1 MRRHRFAKIIA
12 TLGPATSAPQT
23 IRSLF
28 AAGVDVFRLNFSHG
42 DHDGHR
48 RCFEAIRGVE
58 AATGR
63 PIGVLLD
70 LQGPKLRIGEL
81 AGGRTVL
88 EEGASFALDLD
99 PSPGGPGRVAL
110 PHPEVFTALKPGT
123 DLLVDDGKVRL
134 EVETCG
140 ANFAHVRVRI
150 GGEISDHKGV
160 NIPGA
165 VLPISP
171 LTDKDRRDLA
181 LGLELGVDWVAASFV
196 QRPRDV
202 LMLREAIAGRASLM
216 TKLEKP
222 SAVEQLDEI
231 IELSDAVMIARGD
244 LGVELPPEDVPS
256 ISRRIVR
263 ACRRAGKPVIVAT
276 QMLESMISSPVP
288 TRAEAS
294 DVATAIYDG
303 ADAVMLSGE
312 TAVGDYPVE
321 AVDIMHRIV
330 ARVERDPHYREQ
342 IDGGLTSPAPTAA
355 DAISDAMRR
364 IAQTLPVT
372 AAVTY
377 TKSGSSS
384 LRAARERPVSPIL
397 SLTPHMRTARRL
409 ALVWGLHSVLTEDVD
424 RVEEMVDQA
433 CRTAVTEGFS
443 NAGDRL
449 VIMAGMPFGISG
461 TTNLLRIARVP
472 SPATATAGVRG
483 QAPDTGPAP
492 RQARTPGSVGTG
504 RRQARSGAPATLSTD
519 RAPPPPAPPRPGS

>member
-12 TLGPATSAPQT
+12 TLGPASAAPDI
-23 IRSLF
+23 IRALF

-48 RCFEAIRGVE
+48 RCFNAIREVE
-58 AATGR
+58 SATGR

-70 LQGPKLRIGEL
+70 LQGPKLRIGEF
-81 AGGRTVL
+81 AEGRATL
-88 EEGASFALDLD
+88 DEGASFVLDLD
-99 PSPGGPGRVAL
+99 PAPGDSQRVAL

-123 DLLVDDGKVRL
+123 DLLVDDGKIRL

-140 ANFAHVRVRI
+140 ANFAGTRVKV

-160 NIPGA
+160 NIPDA

-171 LTDKDRRDLA
+171 LTGKDRRDLA

-202 LMLREAIAGRASLM
+202 LLLRAAIGGRAGLM

-222 SAVEQLDEI
+222 SAVERLDEI
-231 IELSDAVMIARGD
+231 VELSDAVMVARGD

-263 ACRRAGKPVIVAT
+263 TCRGAGKPVIVAT
-276 QMLESMISSPVP
+276 QMLESMISSPIP

-312 TAVGDYPVE
+312 TAVGRYPVE
-321 AVDIMHRIV
+321 TVDIMHRIV

-342 IDGGLTSPAPTAA
+342 IAEAPTSPDPTAA

-364 IAQTLPVT
+364 IAHTLSVS

-384 LRAARERPVSPIL
+384 LRAARERPGSPIL
-397 SLTPHMRTARRL
+397 SLTPHMSTARRL
-409 ALVWGLHSVLTEDVD
+409 ALVWGLHSVLTADVD
-424 RVEEMVDQA
+424 HVEEMVDQA
-433 CRTAVTEGFS
+433 CRTAVAEGFA
-443 NAGDRL
+443 NVGDRL
-449 VIMAGMPFGISG
+449 VIMAGMPFGVSG
-461 TTNLLRIARVP
+461 TTNMLRIARV
-472 SPATATAGVRG
+472 R
-483 QAPDTGPAP
+483 
-492 RQARTPGSVGTG
+492 
-504 RRQARSGAPATLSTD
+504 
-519 RAPPPPAPPRPGS
+519 PRPGAGPDPQTSFSFGRG

>member
-12 TLGPATSAPQT
+12 TLGPATSAPET
-23 IRSLF
+23 IRALF

-48 RCFEAIRGVE
+48 RCFEAIRAVE
-58 AATGR
+58 TATGR

-70 LQGPKLRIGEL
+70 LQGPKLRIGEI
-81 AGGRTVL
+81 AGGRVML
-88 EEGASFALDLD
+88 EEGASFSFDLD
-99 PSPGGPGRVAL
+99 SSPGGADRVAL
-110 PHPEVFTALKPGT
+110 PHPEVFAALKPGT
-123 DLLVDDGKVRL
+123 NLLVNDGKVRL

-140 ANFAHVRVRI
+140 ANFAGVRVRV

-160 NIPGA
+160 NIPDA
-165 VLPISP
+165 MLPISP

-181 LGLELGVDWVAASFV
+181 LGLALGADWVAASFV
-196 QRPRDV
+196 QRPQDV
-202 LMLREAIAGRASLM
+202 LMVRKAIAGRARLV

-222 SAVEQLDEI
+222 TAVEQLDEI
-231 IELSDAVMIARGD
+231 IDLSDAIMVARGD

-263 ACRRAGKPVIVAT
+263 ACRDAGKPVIVAT
-276 QMLESMISSPVP
+276 QMLESMIASPVP

-312 TAVGDYPVE
+312 SAVGRYPVE
-321 AVDIMHRIV
+321 AVGIMHRIIS
-330 ARVERDPHYREQ
+330 RVERDPHYREQ
-342 IDGGLTSPAPTAA
+342 IEGALTSPAPTAA

-364 IAQTLPVT
+364 IVQTLSAT

-384 LRAARERPVSPIL
+384 LRAARERPSSPIL
-397 SLTPHMRTARRL
+397 SLTPHVETARRL
-409 ALVWGLHSVLTEDVD
+409 ALVWGVHCVMTKDVD
-424 RVEEMVDQA
+424 HVEEMVGQA
-433 CRTAVTEGFS
+433 CRTAVAEGFA
-443 NAGDRL
+443 NAGDLL
-449 VIMAGMPFGISG
+449 VIMAGMPFGVSG

-472 SPATATAGVRG
+472 HPAAAE
-483 QAPDTGPAP
+483 
-492 RQARTPGSVGTG
+492 
-504 RRQARSGAPATLSTD
+504 RS
-519 RAPPPPAPPRPGS
+519 

>member
-12 TLGPATSAPQT
+12 TLGPATSAPET
-23 IRSLF
+23 IRALF

-48 RCFEAIRGVE
+48 RCFEAIRAVE

-70 LQGPKLRIGEL
+70 LQGPKLRIGEI
-81 AGGRTVL
+81 AGGRMML
-88 EEGASFALDLD
+88 EEGASFSFDLD
-99 PSPGGPGRVAL
+99 ASPGGPDRVAL
-110 PHPEVFTALKPGT
+110 PHPEVFAALRPGT
-123 DLLVDDGKVRL
+123 NLLVNDGKVRL

-140 ANFAHVRVRI
+140 ANFAGVRVRV

-160 NIPGA
+160 NIPDA

-181 LGLELGVDWVAASFV
+181 LGLELGTDWVAASFV

-202 LMLREAIAGRASLM
+202 LMVREAIAGRARLV

-222 SAVEQLDEI
+222 AAVEQLDEI
-231 IELSDAVMIARGD
+231 VDLSDAVMVARGD

-263 ACRRAGKPVIVAT
+263 ACRDAGKPVIVAT
-276 QMLESMISSPVP
+276 QMLESMIASPVP

-312 TAVGDYPVE
+312 SAVGRYPVE
-321 AVDIMHRIV
+321 AVDIMHRIIS
-330 ARVERDPHYREQ
+330 RVERDPHYREQ
-342 IDGGLTSPAPTAA
+342 IEGALTSPAPTAA
-355 DAISDAMRR
+355 GAISDAMRR
-364 IAQTLPVT
+364 IVQTLSAT

-377 TKSGSSS
+377 TNSGSSS
-384 LRAARERPVSPIL
+384 LRAARERPSAPIL
-397 SLTPHMRTARRL
+397 SLTPHVETARRL
-409 ALVWGLHSVLTEDVD
+409 ALVWGLHCVLIEDVD
-424 RVEEMVDQA
+424 HVEEMVGRA
-433 CRTAVTEGFS
+433 CRTAVAEGFA
-443 NAGDRL
+443 NAGDLL

-472 SPATATAGVRG
+472 
-483 QAPDTGPAP
+483 
-492 RQARTPGSVGTG
+492 
-504 RRQARSGAPATLSTD
+504 
-519 RAPPPPAPPRPGS
+519 PPAAAAPEQS

>member
-12 TLGPATSAPQT
+12 TLGPASAAPDT
-23 IRSLF
+23 IRALF

-48 RCFEAIRGVE
+48 RCFNAIREVE
-58 AATGR
+58 SATGR

-70 LQGPKLRIGEL
+70 LQGPKLRIGEF
-81 AGGRTVL
+81 AEGRATL
-88 EEGASFALDLD
+88 DEGASFVLDLD
-99 PSPGGPGRVAL
+99 QAPGDSQRVAL

-123 DLLVDDGKVRL
+123 DLLVDDGKIRL

-140 ANFAHVRVRI
+140 ANFAGTRVKV

-160 NIPGA
+160 NIPDA

-171 LTDKDRRDLA
+171 LTGKDRRDLA

-202 LMLREAIAGRASLM
+202 LLLREAIGGRASLV

-222 SAVEQLDEI
+222 SAVERLDEI
-231 IELSDAVMIARGD
+231 VELSDAVMVARGD

-263 ACRRAGKPVIVAT
+263 TCRGAGKPVIVAT

-312 TAVGDYPVE
+312 TAVGRYPVE
-321 AVDIMHRIV
+321 TVDIMHRIV

-342 IDGGLTSPAPTAA
+342 IAEAPTSPDPTAA

-364 IAQTLPVT
+364 IAHTLSVS

-384 LRAARERPVSPIL
+384 LRAARERPGSPVL
-397 SLTPHMRTARRL
+397 SLTPHMSTARRL
-409 ALVWGLHSVLTEDVD
+409 ALVWGLHSVLTGDVD
-424 RVEEMVDQA
+424 HVEEMVDQA
-433 CRTAVTEGFS
+433 CRTAVAEGFA
-443 NAGDRL
+443 NVGDRL
-449 VIMAGMPFGISG
+449 VIMAGMPFGVSG
-461 TTNLLRIARVP
+461 TTNMLRIARV
-472 SPATATAGVRG
+472 R
-483 QAPDTGPAP
+483 
-492 RQARTPGSVGTG
+492 
-504 RRQARSGAPATLSTD
+504 
-519 RAPPPPAPPRPGS
+519 PRPGAGPDPQTSFPFGRG

>member
-12 TLGPATSAPQT
+12 TLGPATAAPET

-48 RCFEAIRGVE
+48 RCFEAIRAIE
-58 AATGR
+58 SATGR

-81 AGGRTVL
+81 AGGSAVL
-88 EEGASFALDLD
+88 EEGGSFVLDLD
-99 PSPGGPGRVAL
+99 PSPGGPERIAL
-110 PHPEVFTALKPGT
+110 PHPEVFAALKPGT
-123 DLLVDDGKVRL
+123 NLLVDDGKVRL

-140 ANFAHVRVRI
+140 ANFAGVRVKV

-160 NIPGA
+160 NIPDA

-171 LTDKDRRDLA
+171 LTDKDRKDLA
-181 LGLELGVDWVAASFV
+181 LGLELGADWVAASFV
-196 QRPRDV
+196 QRPQDL
-202 LMLREAIAGRASLM
+202 LMLREAIAGRARLV

-222 SAVEQLDEI
+222 SAVERLDEI
-231 IELSDAVMIARGD
+231 IELSDAIMVARGD

-276 QMLESMISSPVP
+276 QMLESMVSSPVP

-312 TAVGDYPVE
+312 TAVGRYPVE

-330 ARVERDPHYREQ
+330 VRVERDPHYREQ
-342 IDGGLTSPAPTAA
+342 IDATLTSPKATAA

-364 IAQTLPVT
+364 IVQTLSVT

-377 TKSGSSS
+377 TSSGSSS
-384 LRAARERPVSPIL
+384 LRAARERPNSPIL
-397 SLTPHMRTARRL
+397 SLTPHLSTARRL
-409 ALVWGLHSVLTEDVD
+409 ALVWGIHSVLSEDID

-433 CRTAVTEGFS
+433 CRTAVAEGFA

-472 SPATATAGVRG
+472 SPKSAGSIP
-483 QAPDTGPAP
+483 QAPASPAP
-492 RQARTPGSVGTG
+492 G
-504 RRQARSGAPATLSTD
+504 L
-519 RAPPPPAPPRPGS
+519 PPR

>member
-12 TLGPATSAPQT
+12 TLGPATSAPGT
-23 IRSLF
+23 IRALF
-28 AAGVDVFRLNFSHG
+28 AAGVDVFRLNLSHG

-48 RCFEAIRGVE
+48 RCFETIRE
-58 AATGR
+58 IESASGR

-70 LQGPKLRIGEL
+70 LQGPKLRVGRVV
-81 AGGRTVL
+81 GGSTML
-88 EEGASFALDLD
+88 EEGRSLEFDLD
-99 PSPGGPGRVAL
+99 PTPGDSQRIPL

-123 DLLVDDGKVRL
+123 NLLVNDGKVRL

-140 ANFAHVRVRI
+140 ANFAGVRVKV

-160 NIPGA
+160 NIPDA

-171 LTDKDRRDLA
+171 LTGKDRRDLA
-181 LGLELGVDWVAASFV
+181 LGLRLGVDWVAGSFI

-202 LMLREAIAGRASLM
+202 LLLREAIGGRVGLVA
-216 TKLEKP
+216 KLEKP
-222 SAVEQLDEI
+222 SAVERVEEI
-231 IELSDAVMIARGD
+231 IELSDAIMVARGD

-263 ACRRAGKPVIVAT
+263 ACRSAGKPVIVAT
-276 QMLESMISSPVP
+276 QMLESMVSSPVP

-312 TAVGDYPVE
+312 TAVGRYPVE
-321 AVDIMHRIV
+321 TVDIMHRIV
-330 ARVERDPHYREQ
+330 ATVERDPHYREQ
-342 IDGGLTSPAPTAA
+342 IDRALSSPTPTAA

-364 IAQTLPVT
+364 IAQTLSVT

-384 LRAARERPVSPIL
+384 LRAARERPSSPIL
-397 SLTPHMRTARRL
+397 SLTPHMSTARRL

-424 RVEEMVDQA
+424 HVEEMVDQA
-433 CRTAVTEGFS
+433 CRTAVAEGFA
-443 NAGDRL
+443 NAGDSL

-461 TTNLLRIARVP
+461 STNLLRIARVP
-472 SPATATAGVRG
+472 S
-483 QAPDTGPAP
+483 
-492 RQARTPGSVGTG
+492 ARISGSDGH
-504 RRQARSGAPATLSTD
+504 ASDS
-519 RAPPPPAPPRPGS
+519 PRPGLPPQ

>member
-12 TLGPATSAPQT
+12 TLGPASAAPDT
-23 IRSLF
+23 IRALF

-48 RCFEAIRGVE
+48 RCFNTIREVE
-58 AATGR
+58 SATGR

-70 LQGPKLRIGEL
+70 LQGPKLRIGEF
-81 AGGRTVL
+81 AEGRATL
-88 EEGASFALDLD
+88 REGASFVLDLD
-99 PSPGGPGRVAL
+99 PAPGDSQRVAL

-123 DLLVDDGKVRL
+123 DLLVDDGKIRL

-140 ANFAHVRVRI
+140 ANFAGARVKV

-160 NIPGA
+160 NIPDA

-171 LTDKDRRDLA
+171 LTGKDRRDLA

-202 LMLREAIAGRASLM
+202 LQVREAIGGRASLV

-222 SAVEQLDEI
+222 SAVERLDEI
-231 IELSDAVMIARGD
+231 VELSDAVMVARGD

-263 ACRRAGKPVIVAT
+263 TCRGAGKPVIVAT
-276 QMLESMISSPVP
+276 QMLESMVASPVP

-294 DVATAIYDG
+294 DVATAVYDG

-312 TAVGDYPVE
+312 TAVGRYPVE
-321 AVDIMHRIV
+321 TVDIMHRIV

-342 IDGGLTSPAPTAA
+342 IAEAPTSPDPTAA

-364 IAQTLPVT
+364 IAHTLSVS

-384 LRAARERPVSPIL
+384 LRAARERPGSPIL
-397 SLTPHMRTARRL
+397 SLTPHLSTARRL
-409 ALVWGLHSVLTEDVD
+409 ALVWGLHSVLTADVD
-424 RVEEMVDQA
+424 HVEEMVDQA
-433 CRTAVTEGFS
+433 CRTAVAEGFA
-443 NAGDRL
+443 NVGDRL
-449 VIMAGMPFGISG
+449 VIMAGMPFGVSG
-461 TTNLLRIARVP
+461 TTNMLRIARV
-472 SPATATAGVRG
+472 R
-483 QAPDTGPAP
+483 
-492 RQARTPGSVGTG
+492 
-504 RRQARSGAPATLSTD
+504 
-519 RAPPPPAPPRPGS
+519 PRPGAGPDPQTSFPFGRG

>member
-1 MRRHRFAKIIA
+1 MAADGPMRRHRFAKIIA
-12 TLGPATSAPQT
+12 TLGPATSAPET
-23 IRSLF
+23 IRALF

-48 RCFEAIRGVE
+48 RCFEAIREVE
-58 AATGR
+58 SATGR

-70 LQGPKLRIGEL
+70 LQGPKLRIGQIV
-81 AGGRTVL
+81 GGSTML
-88 EEGASFALDLD
+88 EDGRSLVFDLD
-99 PSPGGPGRVAL
+99 PAPGTAQRIPL

-123 DLLVDDGKVRL
+123 NLLVNDGKVRL

-140 ANFAHVRVRI
+140 ANFAGVRVKI
-150 GGEISDHKGV
+150 GGEISDNKGV
-160 NIPGA
+160 NIPDA

-171 LTDKDRRDLA
+171 LTGKDRRDLA
-181 LGLELGVDWVAASFV
+181 LGLELGVDWVAASFI

-202 LMLREAIAGRASLM
+202 LLLREAIGGRAGLV

-222 SAVEQLDEI
+222 SAVDRVDEI
-231 IELSDAVMIARGD
+231 IELSDAIMVARGD

-263 ACRRAGKPVIVAT
+263 ACRSAGKPVIVAT
-276 QMLESMISSPVP
+276 QMLESMVASPVP

-312 TAVGDYPVE
+312 TAVGRYPVE

-342 IDGGLTSPAPTAA
+342 IDGALTTPTPTAA

-364 IAQTLPVT
+364 IAQTLSVT

-384 LRAARERPVSPIL
+384 LRAARERPNSPIL
-397 SLTPHMRTARRL
+397 SLTPHLSTARRL
-409 ALVWGLHSVLTEDVD
+409 ALVWGLHSVLTEDVE

-433 CRTAVTEGFS
+433 CGTAVAEGFA
-443 NAGDRL
+443 NAGDLL

-461 TTNLLRIARVP
+461 TTNLLRIARVRSAP
-472 SPATATAGVRG
+472 NTESDARASGSLSPG
-483 QAPDTGPAP
+483 
-492 RQARTPGSVGTG
+492 
-504 RRQARSGAPATLSTD
+504 L
-519 RAPPPPAPPRPGS
+519 PPR

>member
-12 TLGPATSAPQT
+12 TLGPASAAPDT
-23 IRSLF
+23 IRALF

-48 RCFEAIRGVE
+48 RCFNAIREVE
-58 AATGR
+58 SATGR

-70 LQGPKLRIGEL
+70 LQGPKLRIGEF
-81 AGGRTVL
+81 AQGRATL
-88 EEGASFALDLD
+88 DEGASFVLDLD
-99 PSPGGPGRVAL
+99 RAPGDSQRVAL

-123 DLLVDDGKVRL
+123 DLLVDDGKIRL

-140 ANFAHVRVRI
+140 ANFAGTRVKV

-160 NIPGA
+160 NIPDA

-171 LTDKDRRDLA
+171 LTGKDRRDLA

-202 LMLREAIAGRASLM
+202 LLVREAIGGRAGLM

-222 SAVEQLDEI
+222 SAVERLDEI
-231 IELSDAVMIARGD
+231 VELSDAVMVARGD

-263 ACRRAGKPVIVAT
+263 TCRGAGKPVIVAT

-312 TAVGDYPVE
+312 TAVGRYPVE
-321 AVDIMHRIV
+321 TVDIMHRIV

-342 IDGGLTSPAPTAA
+342 IAEAPTSPDPTAA

-364 IAQTLPVT
+364 IAHTLSVS

-384 LRAARERPVSPIL
+384 LRAARERPGSPIL
-397 SLTPHMRTARRL
+397 SLTPHMSTARRL
-409 ALVWGLHSVLTEDVD
+409 ALVWGLHSVLTADVD
-424 RVEEMVDQA
+424 HVEEMVDQA
-433 CRTAVTEGFS
+433 CRTAVAEGFA
-443 NAGDRL
+443 NIGDRL
-449 VIMAGMPFGISG
+449 VIMAGMPFGVSG
-461 TTNLLRIARVP
+461 TTNMLRIARV
-472 SPATATAGVRG
+472 R
-483 QAPDTGPAP
+483 
-492 RQARTPGSVGTG
+492 
-504 RRQARSGAPATLSTD
+504 
-519 RAPPPPAPPRPGS
+519 PRPGAGPDPQTSFSFGRG

>member
-12 TLGPATSAPQT
+12 TLGPASAAPDT
-23 IRSLF
+23 IRALF

-48 RCFEAIRGVE
+48 RCFNAIREVE
-58 AATGR
+58 SATGR

-70 LQGPKLRIGEL
+70 LQGPKLRIGEF
-81 AGGRTVL
+81 AEGRATL
-88 EEGASFALDLD
+88 DEGASFVLDLD
-99 PSPGGPGRVAL
+99 PAPGDSQRVAL

-123 DLLVDDGKVRL
+123 DLLVDDGKIRL

-140 ANFAHVRVRI
+140 ANFAGTRVKV

-160 NIPGA
+160 NIPDA

-171 LTDKDRRDLA
+171 LTGKDRRDLA

-202 LMLREAIAGRASLM
+202 LLVREAIGGRAGLM

-222 SAVEQLDEI
+222 SAVERLDEI
-231 IELSDAVMIARGD
+231 VELSDAVMVARGD

-263 ACRRAGKPVIVAT
+263 TCRGAGKPVIVAT

-312 TAVGDYPVE
+312 TAVGRYPVE
-321 AVDIMHRIV
+321 TVDIMHRIV

-342 IDGGLTSPAPTAA
+342 IAEAPTSPDPTAA

-364 IAQTLPVT
+364 IAHTLSVS

-384 LRAARERPVSPIL
+384 LRAARERPGSPIL
-397 SLTPHMRTARRL
+397 SLTPHMSTARRL
-409 ALVWGLHSVLTEDVD
+409 ALVWGLHSVLTADVD
-424 RVEEMVDQA
+424 HVEEMVDQA
-433 CRTAVTEGFS
+433 CQTAVAEGFA
-443 NAGDRL
+443 NVGDRL
-449 VIMAGMPFGISG
+449 VIMAGMPFGVSG
-461 TTNLLRIARVP
+461 TTNMLRIARV
-472 SPATATAGVRG
+472 R
-483 QAPDTGPAP
+483 
-492 RQARTPGSVGTG
+492 
-504 RRQARSGAPATLSTD
+504 
-519 RAPPPPAPPRPGS
+519 PRPGAGPDPQTSFPFGRG

>member
-12 TLGPATSAPQT
+12 TLGPATSAPET

-42 DHDGHR
+42 SHDGHR
-48 RCFEAIRGVE
+48 RCFEAIREVE
-58 AATGR
+58 SATGR

-70 LQGPKLRIGEL
+70 LQGPKLRIGEI
-81 AGGRTVL
+81 AGGSAML
-88 EEGASFALDLD
+88 EAGASFVFDLD
-99 PSPGGPGRVAL
+99 PSPGDSHRVAL

-123 DLLVDDGKVRL
+123 NLLVNDGKVSL

-140 ANFAHVRVRI
+140 ANFAGVRVKV
-150 GGEISDHKGV
+150 GGEISNHKGV
-160 NIPGA
+160 NIPDA

-171 LTDKDRRDLA
+171 LTGKDRRDLA

-202 LMLREAIAGRASLM
+202 LLLREAIGGRAGLV

-222 SAVEQLDEI
+222 SAVERLDEI
-231 IELSDAVMIARGD
+231 IELSDAIMVARGD

-263 ACRRAGKPVIVAT
+263 TCRSAGKPVIVAT

-312 TAVGDYPVE
+312 TAVGRYPVE
-321 AVDIMHRIV
+321 TVDIMHRIV

-342 IDGGLTSPAPTAA
+342 IDMALTSPKPTSA
-355 DAISDAMRR
+355 DAISDAMRH
-364 IAQTLPVT
+364 IAQTLSVS

-384 LRAARERPVSPIL
+384 LRAARERPGSPIL
-397 SLTPHMRTARRL
+397 SLTPHMSTARRL
-409 ALVWGLHSVLTEDVD
+409 ALVWGLHSVLSKDVD
-424 RVEEMVDQA
+424 HVEEMVDQA
-433 CRTAVTEGFS
+433 CRTAVAEGFA
-443 NAGDRL
+443 NIDDRL
-449 VIMAGMPFGISG
+449 VIMAGMPFGVSG
-461 TTNLLRIARVP
+461 TTNMLRIARVRSRRGIGSDAQASFP
-472 SPATATAGVRG
+472 FGRG
-483 QAPDTGPAP
+483 Q
-492 RQARTPGSVGTG
+492 
-504 RRQARSGAPATLSTD
+504 
-519 RAPPPPAPPRPGS
+519 PPE

>member
-12 TLGPATSAPQT
+12 TLGPATSVPKT
-23 IRSLF
+23 IRALF

-48 RCFEAIRGVE
+48 QCFETIREVE
-58 AATGR
+58 SSTGR

-70 LQGPKLRIGEL
+70 LQGPKLRIGQI
-81 AGGRTVL
+81 AGGSTRL
-88 EEGASFALDLD
+88 EEGASLVFDLD
-99 PSPGGPGRVAL
+99 PAPGDSQRIPL
-110 PHPEVFTALKPGT
+110 PHPEVFTALKPGI
-123 DLLVDDGKVRL
+123 DLLINDGKVRL

-140 ANFAHVRVRI
+140 ANFAGVRVKI
-150 GGEISDHKGV
+150 GGEVSDHKGV
-160 NIPGA
+160 NIPDA

-181 LGLELGVDWVAASFV
+181 LGLELGVDWVAASFI

-202 LMLREAIAGRASLM
+202 LSLREAIGGRAGLV

-222 SAVEQLDEI
+222 SAVEQVDEI
-231 IELSDAVMIARGD
+231 IALSDAIMVARGD

-263 ACRRAGKPVIVAT
+263 ACRGAGKPVIVAT
-276 QMLESMISSPVP
+276 QMLESMVSSPVP

-312 TAVGDYPVE
+312 TAVGRYPIE
-321 AVDIMHRIV
+321 AVDIMHRII

-342 IDGGLTSPAPTAA
+342 IGAAPTSPDPTTA

-364 IAQTLPVT
+364 IAQTLSV
-372 AAVTY
+372 AVAVTY

-384 LRAARERPVSPIL
+384 LRAARERPDSPIL
-397 SLTPHMRTARRL
+397 SLTPDLTTARRL
-409 ALVWGLHSVLTEDVD
+409 ALVWGVHSVLSEDVD
-424 RVEEMVDQA
+424 HVEEMVDRA
-433 CRTAVTEGFS
+433 CRTAVTEGFA
-443 NAGDRL
+443 NAGERL
-449 VIMAGMPFGISG
+449 VIMAGMPFGVSG

-472 SPATATAGVRG
+472 S
-483 QAPDTGPAP
+483 APGP
-492 RQARTPGSVGTG
+492 GTD
-504 RRQARSGAPATLSTD
+504 APA
-519 RAPPPPAPPRPGS
+519 

>member
-12 TLGPATSAPQT
+12 TLGPATSAPET
-23 IRSLF
+23 IRALF

-48 RCFEAIRGVE
+48 RCFEAIRGTE
-58 AATGR
+58 SAAGR

-81 AGGRTVL
+81 ADGSAVL
-88 EEGASFALDLD
+88 EEGASFVLDLD
-99 PSPGGPGRVAL
+99 PAPGSSDRVAL

-123 DLLVDDGKVRL
+123 SLLVNDGKIRL

-140 ANFAHVRVRI
+140 ANFAGVRVKI
-150 GGEISDHKGV
+150 GGEISNHKGV
-160 NIPGA
+160 NIPDA

-171 LTDKDRRDLA
+171 LTDKDRNDLA

-202 LMLREAIAGRASLM
+202 LMLREALAGRAGLV

-231 IELSDAVMIARGD
+231 IELSDAIMVARGD

-263 ACRRAGKPVIVAT
+263 ACRSAGKPVIVAT
-276 QMLESMISSPVP
+276 QMLESMVSSPVP

-312 TAVGDYPVE
+312 TAVGRYPVE

-330 ARVERDPHYREQ
+330 AQVERDPHYREQ
-342 IDGGLTSPAPTAA
+342 IGAASTSPKPTAA

-364 IAQTLPVT
+364 IVQTLSAT

-384 LRAARERPVSPIL
+384 LRAARERPSSPIL
-397 SLTPHMRTARRL
+397 SLTPHMSTARRL
-409 ALVWGLHSVLTEDVD
+409 ALVWGLHSVLSEDVD
-424 RVEEMVDQA
+424 HVEEMVEHG
-433 CRTAVTEGFS
+433 CRTAVAEGFA
-443 NAGDRL
+443 NVGDRL
-449 VIMAGMPFGISG
+449 VIMAGMPFGVSG
-461 TTNLLRIARVP
+461 TTNLLRIARI
-472 SPATATAGVRG
+472 
-483 QAPDTGPAP
+483 
-492 RQARTPGSVGTG
+492 
-504 RRQARSGAPATLSTD
+504 
-519 RAPPPPAPPRPGS
+519 PPPAGTASGLPAPAHPAPDRPPP

>member
-12 TLGPATSAPQT
+12 TLGPASAAPDA
-23 IRSLF
+23 IRALF

-48 RCFEAIRGVE
+48 RCFETIRQVE
-58 AATGR
+58 SATGR

-70 LQGPKLRIGEL
+70 LQGPKLRIGEFAGAGATL
-81 AGGRTVL
+81 AD
-88 EEGASFALDLD
+88 GASFVLDLD
-99 PSPGGPGRVAL
+99 PTPGDSQRVAL

-140 ANFAHVRVRI
+140 ANFAGLRVKV
-150 GGEISDHKGV
+150 GGRISDHKGV
-160 NIPGA
+160 NIPDA

-202 LMLREAIAGRASLM
+202 LLLREAIGGRAGLV

-222 SAVEQLDEI
+222 SAVQRLDEI
-231 IELSDAVMIARGD
+231 VELSDAVMVARGD

-263 ACRRAGKPVIVAT
+263 TCRGAGKPVIVAT
-276 QMLESMISSPVP
+276 QMLESMISAPVP

-294 DVATAIYDG
+294 DVATAVYDG

-312 TAVGDYPVE
+312 TAVGRFPVE

-330 ARVERDPHYREQ
+330 AQVERDPHYREQ
-342 IDGGLTSPAPTAA
+342 IAASHTSPDSTAA

-364 IAQTLPVT
+364 IAQTLSVS

-384 LRAARERPVSPIL
+384 LRAARERPNAPIL
-397 SLTPHMRTARRL
+397 SLTPHLSTARRL

-424 RVEEMVDQA
+424 HVEEMVAQA
-433 CRTAVTEGFS
+433 CRTAVVEGFA

-449 VIMAGMPFGISG
+449 VIMAGMPFGVSG

-472 SPATATAGVRG
+472 PPVPAA
-483 QAPDTGPAP
+483 
-492 RQARTPGSVGTG
+492 
-504 RRQARSGAPATLSTD
+504 SG
-519 RAPPPPAPPRPGS
+519 

>member
-12 TLGPATSAPQT
+12 TLGPATSAPET
-23 IRSLF
+23 IRALF

-48 RCFEAIRGVE
+48 RCFEAIRE
-58 AATGR
+58 IESATGR

-70 LQGPKLRIGEL
+70 LQGPKLRIGQIV
-81 AGGRTVL
+81 GGSTIL
-88 EEGASFALDLD
+88 EDGRSLVFDLD
-99 PSPGGPGRVAL
+99 PAPGTAQRIPL

-123 DLLVDDGKVRL
+123 NLLVNDGKVRL

-140 ANFAHVRVRI
+140 ANFAGVRVKI

-160 NIPGA
+160 NIPDA

-171 LTDKDRRDLA
+171 LTGKDRRDLA
-181 LGLELGVDWVAASFV
+181 LGLELGVDWVAASFI
-196 QRPRDV
+196 QRPQDV
-202 LMLREAIAGRASLM
+202 LLLREAIGGRAGLVS
-216 TKLEKP
+216 KLEKP
-222 SAVEQLDEI
+222 SAVDRVDEI
-231 IELSDAVMIARGD
+231 IALSDAIMVARGD

-263 ACRRAGKPVIVAT
+263 ACRNAGKPVIVAT
-276 QMLESMISSPVP
+276 QMLESMVASPVP

-312 TAVGDYPVE
+312 TAVGRYPVE

-342 IDGGLTSPAPTAA
+342 IDGALPTPTPTAA

-364 IAQTLPVT
+364 IAQTLSVT

-384 LRAARERPVSPIL
+384 LRAARERPNSPIL
-397 SLTPHMRTARRL
+397 SLTPHLSTARRL
-409 ALVWGLHSVLTEDVD
+409 ALVWGLHSVLTEDVE

-433 CRTAVTEGFS
+433 CGTAVAEGFA

-461 TTNLLRIARVP
+461 TTNLLRIARVRSAPNTESDARAPGSP
-472 SPATATAGVRG
+472 SPG
-483 QAPDTGPAP
+483 
-492 RQARTPGSVGTG
+492 
-504 RRQARSGAPATLSTD
+504 L
-519 RAPPPPAPPRPGS
+519 PPR

>member
-12 TLGPATSAPQT
+12 TLGPATSAPET
-23 IRSLF
+23 IRALF

-48 RCFEAIRGVE
+48 RCFEAIRAVE

-70 LQGPKLRIGEL
+70 LQGPKLRIGEI
-81 AGGRTVL
+81 AGGRTML
-88 EEGASFALDLD
+88 EEGASFSFDLD
-99 PSPGGPGRVAL
+99 PSPGGPDRVAL
-110 PHPEVFTALKPGT
+110 PHPEVFAALGPGT
-123 DLLVDDGKVRL
+123 NLLVNDGKIRL

-140 ANFAHVRVRI
+140 ANFAGVRVRV

-160 NIPGA
+160 NIPDA

-181 LGLELGVDWVAASFV
+181 LGLELGADWVAASFV
-196 QRPRDV
+196 QRPQDV
-202 LMLREAIAGRASLM
+202 LMVREAIAGRAPLV

-222 SAVEQLDEI
+222 TAVEQLDEI
-231 IELSDAVMIARGD
+231 IDLSDAVMVARGD

-263 ACRRAGKPVIVAT
+263 ACRDAGKPVIVAT
-276 QMLESMISSPVP
+276 QMLESMIASPVP

-312 TAVGDYPVE
+312 SAVGLYPVE
-321 AVDIMHRIV
+321 TVDIMHRIIS
-330 ARVERDPHYREQ
+330 RVERDPHYREQ
-342 IDGGLTSPAPTAA
+342 IEGALTSPAPTAA

-364 IAQTLPVT
+364 IVQTLSAT

-384 LRAARERPVSPIL
+384 LRAARERPSSPIL
-397 SLTPHMRTARRL
+397 SLTPHVETARRL
-409 ALVWGLHSVLTEDVD
+409 ALVWGLHCVLTEDVD
-424 RVEEMVDQA
+424 HVEEMVGRA
-433 CRTAVTEGFS
+433 CRTAVAEGFA
-443 NAGDRL
+443 NAGDLL
-449 VIMAGMPFGISG
+449 VIMAGMPFGVSG

-472 SPATATAGVRG
+472 
-483 QAPDTGPAP
+483 
-492 RQARTPGSVGTG
+492 
-504 RRQARSGAPATLSTD
+504 
-519 RAPPPPAPPRPGS
+519 PPAANVAPSRQ

>member
-12 TLGPATSAPQT
+12 TLGPATSTPET
-23 IRSLF
+23 IRALF

-42 DHDGHR
+42 DHAGHR
-48 RCFEAIRGVE
+48 RCLEAIREVE
-58 AATGR
+58 SATGR

-70 LQGPKLRIGEL
+70 LQGPKIRIGRL
-81 AGGRTVL
+81 AGGGTVL
-88 EEGASFALDLD
+88 EAGRTLVLDLD
-99 PSPGGPGRVAL
+99 PTPGDSNRIPL

-123 DLLVDDGKVRL
+123 DLLVNDGKIRL

-140 ANFAHVRVRI
+140 ANFASLRIMI

-160 NIPGA
+160 NIPDV

-171 LTDKDRRDLA
+171 LTTKDRRDLT

-202 LMLREAIAGRASLM
+202 LLLREAIRGRAGLV

-222 SAVEQLDEI
+222 SAVERLDDI
-231 IELSDAVMIARGD
+231 IELSDAIMVARGD

-276 QMLESMISSPVP
+276 QMLESMIASPVP
-288 TRAEAS
+288 TRAEAT

-303 ADAVMLSGE
+303 ADAVMLSAE
-312 TAVGDYPVE
+312 TAVGRYPIE
-321 AVDIMHRIV
+321 TVDIMHRIV
-330 ARVERDPHYREQ
+330 AKVERDPHYREQ
-342 IDGGLTSPAPTAA
+342 IDRAATSPTPTAA

-364 IAQTLPVT
+364 IAQTLSVT

-384 LRAARERPVSPIL
+384 LRAARERPRSAIL
-397 SLTPHMRTARRL
+397 SLTPHMSTARRL
-409 ALVWGLHSVLTEDVD
+409 ALVWGLHSVLIEDVD
-424 RVEEMVDQA
+424 HVEEMVEQA
-433 CRTAVTEGFS
+433 CRTAVTEGFA
-443 NAGDRL
+443 NTGDRL

-472 SPATATAGVRG
+472 T
-483 QAPDTGPAP
+483 
-492 RQARTPGSVGTG
+492 
-504 RRQARSGAPATLSTD
+504 RSDAKLG
-519 RAPPPPAPPRPGS
+519 

>member
-1 MRRHRFAKIIA
+1 MAADDPMRRHRFAKIIA
-12 TLGPATSAPQT
+12 TLGPATSAPET
-23 IRSLF
+23 IRALF

-48 RCFEAIRGVE
+48 RCFEAIREVE
-58 AATGR
+58 SATGR

-70 LQGPKLRIGEL
+70 LQGPKLRIGQIV
-81 AGGRTVL
+81 GGSTML
-88 EEGASFALDLD
+88 EDGRSLVFDLD
-99 PSPGGPGRVAL
+99 PAPGTAQRIPL

-123 DLLVDDGKVRL
+123 NLLVNDGKVRL

-140 ANFAHVRVRI
+140 ANFAGVRVKI
-150 GGEISDHKGV
+150 GGEISDNKGV
-160 NIPGA
+160 NIPDA

-171 LTDKDRRDLA
+171 LTGKDRRDLA
-181 LGLELGVDWVAASFV
+181 LGLELGVDWVAASFI

-202 LMLREAIAGRASLM
+202 LLLREAIGGRAGLV

-222 SAVEQLDEI
+222 SAVDRVDEI
-231 IELSDAVMIARGD
+231 IELSDAIMVARGD

-263 ACRRAGKPVIVAT
+263 ACRSAGKPVIVAT
-276 QMLESMISSPVP
+276 QMLESMVASPVP

-312 TAVGDYPVE
+312 TAVGRYPVE
-321 AVDIMHRIV
+321 TVDIMHRIV

-342 IDGGLTSPAPTAA
+342 IDGALPTPTPTAA

-364 IAQTLPVT
+364 IAQTLSVT

-384 LRAARERPVSPIL
+384 LRAARERPNSPIL
-397 SLTPHMRTARRL
+397 SLTPHLSTARRL
-409 ALVWGLHSVLTEDVD
+409 ALVWGLHSVLTEDVE

-433 CRTAVTEGFS
+433 CGTAVAEGFA
-443 NAGDRL
+443 NAGDLL

-461 TTNLLRIARVP
+461 TTNLLRIARVRSAP
-472 SPATATAGVRG
+472 NTESDARASGSLSPG
-483 QAPDTGPAP
+483 
-492 RQARTPGSVGTG
+492 
-504 RRQARSGAPATLSTD
+504 L
-519 RAPPPPAPPRPGS
+519 PPR